1 MKRRD
6 ALKTLAATPLV
17 LQAQAKHTF
26 GVQGDRFVLDGKPFV
41 VRSGEMHYA
50 RIPRAYW
57 RDRMKK
63 MRAMGLNTLC
73 MYSFW
78 NAHEPRPG
86 EFHFEDNLDIAAF
99 IRTAQ
104 EEGLWV
110 IVRPGPYSCAEW
122 EAGGFPSWL
131 WATPDIKVRSTDPR
145 FLTPAKRYIQR
156 LLAEVVPLQISH
168 GGPVIMVQVENEYGS
183 FGKDK
188 VYLGAIRHM
197 IQSSG
202 IDAMLYTS
210 DGSLDYM
217 LAGGTLPDLPS
228 VVNFGGAP
236 QQEFANFAKFRTG
249 VPLMCGEYWVGWF
262 DHWGE
267 KHHTGDNAV
276 HLAGIEWMLQRN
288 IGFNLYMV
296 HGGTSFGF
304 MNGAN
309 WDKVYQPDVSS
320 YDYDSPI
327 DEAGRIAP
335 KFHLYRDAI
344 KKYLPRGETLPPL
357 PPPLPSIEIPSFEL
371 KESAPMFA
379 LLGKPVTAERPKK
392 FEELGQDYGFLLYRA
407 APRKAAAAKLEIIEL
422 RDYAVILEG
431 GKTLGTLDRR
441 LAQSA
446 IDITLDGSAP
456 LDILVE
462 NMGRLNFG
470 PKMVDDRK
478 GITEKVTLAGAE
490 LTGWQM
496 YSLPLNDLRGLKFS
510 ARQHVGPA
518 FHRGFFQLKE
528 TGDTYL
534 DMRGWGK
541 GCVWVNGHH
550 LGRHWKVGPQ
560 LSLYCPGV
568 WLKQGRNEVIVLD
581 LEDVQKR
588 AIKCQKDP
596 VWGP

>member
-1 MKRRD
+1 MC
-6 ALKTLAATPLV
+6 
-17 LQAQAKHTF
+17 
-26 GVQGDRFVLDGKPFV
+26 
-41 VRSGEMHYA
+41 
-50 RIPRAYW
+50 I
-57 RDRMKK
+57 RDR
-63 MRAMGLNTLC
+63 
-73 MYSFW
+73 
-78 NAHEPRPG
+78 
-86 EFHFEDNLDIAAF
+86 
-99 IRTAQ
+99 
-104 EEGLWV
+104 
-110 IVRPGPYSCAEW
+110 
-122 EAGGFPSWL
+122 
-131 WATPDIKVRSTDPR
+131 
-145 FLTPAKRYIQR
+145 
-156 LLAEVVPLQISH
+156 
-168 GGPVIMVQVENEYGS
+168 
-183 FGKDK
+183 DK
-188 VYLGAIRHM
+188 VYLGAIREM

-202 IDAMLYTS
+202 IDALLYTS

-344 KKYLPRGETLPPL
+344 KKYLPPGEILPPL
-357 PPPLPSIEIPSFEL
+357 PAPLPSIEIPSFEL
-371 KESAPMFA
+371 KECAPMFA

-407 APRKAAAAKLEIIEL
+407 APRKAVAAKLEITEL

-431 GKTLGTLDRR
+431 SKTLGTLDRR

-446 IDITLDGSAP
+446 IEITLDGSAP

-510 ARQHVGPA
+510 ARQHAGPA

>member
-6 ALKTLAATPLV
+6 ALKTLASTPLV
-17 LQAQAKHTF
+17 LQAQARHTF

-122 EAGGFPSWL
+122 EAGGFPAWL
-131 WATPDIKVRSTDPR
+131 WAAPDIKVRSTDPR
-145 FLTPAKRYIQR
+145 FLAPAKRYIQR

-188 VYLGAIRHM
+188 VYLGAIREM

-217 LAGGTLPDLPS
+217 LANGTLPDLPS

-344 KKYLPRGETLPPL
+344 KKYLPPGEILPPL
-357 PPPLPSIEIPSFEL
+357 PAPLPSIEIPSFEL
-371 KESAPMFA
+371 KECAPMFA

-407 APRKAAAAKLEIIEL
+407 APRKAVAAKLEITEL

-431 GKTLGTLDRR
+431 SKTLGTLDRR

-446 IDITLDGSAP
+446 IEITLDGSAP

-496 YSLPLNDLRGLKFS
+496 YSLPLKDLRGLKFS
-510 ARQHVGPA
+510 ARQHTGPA